1 MGDRAEAV
9 KRTAHVKLPACRH
22 IQQSQVDR
30 TAAAVGGLFCDIT
43 ALEQLLLLQLGVEI
57 RLHADILILD
67 PPQHE
72 MLDRADGTI
81 SVKHLDAVAL
91 HHQLVAD
98 RFERAG
104 GFFGQEGARLLIA
117 VDALADKIVGRVIA
131 DLLDDAGHM
140 IREQNKARGIVDDI
154 CVNIFHG
161 NSLSEQSDVMA
172 NLLSV

>member
-1 MGDRAEAV
+1 MPPLTVDRLKAAAEHDAAQKHAVIILLLCDAAIVGMGDRAEAV

-30 TAAAVGGLFCDIT
+30 TAAAVRGLFCDIT
-43 ALEQLLLLQLGVEI
+43 ALEQLLLLQIGVEI

-91 HHQLVAD
+91 NC
-98 RFERAG
+98 RSS
-104 GFFGQEGARLLIA
+104 
-117 VDALADKIVGRVIA
+117 
-131 DLLDDAGHM
+131 
-140 IREQNKARGIVDDI
+140 
-154 CVNIFHG
+154 
-161 NSLSEQSDVMA
+161 NSGSPG
-172 NLLSV
+172 